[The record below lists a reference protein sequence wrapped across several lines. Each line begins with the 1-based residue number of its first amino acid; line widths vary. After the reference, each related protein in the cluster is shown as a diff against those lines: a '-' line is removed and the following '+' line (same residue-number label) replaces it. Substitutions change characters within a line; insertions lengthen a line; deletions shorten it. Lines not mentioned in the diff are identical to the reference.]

1 MSRFNVGTAPMSLE
15 VESIE
20 KIKPLGDLVVVR
32 RDASKSQTPSGIQL
46 PNAAKSNLATVIA
59 VGPGMALQTGG
70 RMAPQVA
77 AGDRVMIGP
86 NGGQD
91 LRVGDEVITVL
102 REYDLV
108 AVIDG

>member
-1 MSRFNVGTAPMSLE
+1 MSLE
-15 VESIE
+15 VESIN
-20 KIKPLGDLVVVR
+20 KIRPLGDLIVVK

-46 PNAAKSNLATVIA
+46 PNVAKSNLATVIA
-59 VGPGMALQTGG
+59 VGPGQALQTGG
-70 RMAPQVA
+70 RMEPQVA

-91 LRVGDEVITVL
+91 LRVGDEVVTVV